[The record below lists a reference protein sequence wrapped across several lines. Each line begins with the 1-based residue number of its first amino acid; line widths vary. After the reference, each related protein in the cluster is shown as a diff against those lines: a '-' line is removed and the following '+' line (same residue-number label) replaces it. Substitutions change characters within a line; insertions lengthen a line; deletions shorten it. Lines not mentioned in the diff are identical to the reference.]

1 MQRIFCL
8 GLLAALTAVAS
19 AQPREISSFRYDGR
33 LIQLG
38 DSRAEVASVLGAPSA
53 RLTLENR
60 VGAAVGQRWEYW
72 NIGSG
77 YQKYALSVYFSG
89 GRVSRLEQDVRR

>member
-1 MQRIFCL
+1 MQRIVCL
-8 GLLAALTAVAS
+8 GLLAGVVTIAS
-19 AQPREISSFRYDGR
+19 AQPREISSFRFGGQ

-38 DSRAEVASVLGAPSA
+38 DSRAEVASVLGTPNA

-89 GRVSRLEQDVRR
+89 GRISRLEQEVRR

>member
-1 MQRIFCL
+1 MRRALVLVVLVL
-8 GLLAALTAVAS
+8 GNTVLF

-38 DSRAEVASVLGAPSA
+38 DSRAEVASILGTPNA

-60 VGAAVGQRWEYW
+60 IGAAVGQRWEYW

-77 YQKYALSVYFSG
+77 YQKYSLSVYFSG
-89 GRVSRLEQDVRR
+89 GRITRLEQEARR